1 MFKDVKG
8 FGKVSYS
15 NDEISKILN
24 MPITTIYKCNNELK
38 MKNFLTE
45 VNIEKDGS
53 GCHTK
58 TKVFNLL

>member
-38 MKNFLTE
+38 MKNF
-45 VNIEKDGS
+45 
-53 GCHTK
+53 
-58 TKVFNLL
+58 F